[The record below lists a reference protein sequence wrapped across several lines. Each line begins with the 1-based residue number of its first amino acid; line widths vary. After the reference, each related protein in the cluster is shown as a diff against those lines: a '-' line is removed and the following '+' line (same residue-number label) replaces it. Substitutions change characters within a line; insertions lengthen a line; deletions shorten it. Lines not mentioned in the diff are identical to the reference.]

1 MYDIPNPNNQEK
13 DNEDEEEEDIEAS
26 IQKELGDIKAAQTPK
41 TRQAFTPVT
50 TALDCL
56 FFMKTMAP
64 VEPGKLALKM
74 CRDARDGTDPKY
86 KRCRYINRLTPVITT
101 DKATE
106 NGIERVA
113 RRVLGDSF
121 TLVKGEDENEENEEE
136 KVKKE
141 QEHLNKDGVP
151 STVSTCLG

>member
-1 MYDIPNPNNQEK
+1 MYGIPNPNNREK
-13 DNEDEEEEDIEAS
+13 EDEEDEEEDIEAS

-41 TRQAFTPVT
+41 TRQTFTPVT

-56 FFMKTMAP
+56 FFMKTMKP

-121 TLVKGEDENEENEEE
+121 TLVKETDEKNGEKNEEKEE
-136 KVKKE
+136 
-141 QEHLNKDGVP
+141 EHLNKDGVP
-151 STVSTCLG
+151 FTVST

>member
-1 MYDIPNPNNQEK
+1 MYGIPNPNNQEK
-13 DNEDEEEEDIEAS
+13 VDDEEDEEDIEAS

-41 TRQAFTPVT
+41 TRQTFTPVT

-64 VEPGKLALKM
+64 VEPGKLALRM

-121 TLVKGEDENEENEEE
+121 TLVKGEDEEKQENGENEG
-136 KVKKE
+136 
-141 QEHLNKDGVP
+141 EHLNKDGVP
-151 STVSTCLG
+151 FTVSTSLG